1 MIRWNPGTDLM
12 NLHSEMDRLFDE
24 VMGGMGLHRAQR
36 GGGAIA
42 QAAFLPLDIERT
54 DDALII
60 RASVPGFKP
69 EEVNVT
75 VDRGILTID
84 AQKRQEEEQKERNF
98 VRQERFI
105 GRLYR
110 QIVLGQDVRSED
122 ARATFADG
130 VLTVTVPLAKR
141 AEPRRI
147 PVEPGEGASAQAGN
161 GVAAQAAETSS
172 AQGVESIPVQAG
184 EGG

>member
-24 VMGGMGLHRAQR
+24 LVGGMGMQRAPR
-36 GGGAIA
+36 GGTMA

-54 DDALII
+54 EDALVIH
-60 RASVPGFKP
+60 ASVPGFKP
-69 EEVNVT
+69 EEVTVT

-84 AQKRQEEEQKERNF
+84 AQKRQEEERKERSY
-98 VRQERFI
+98 VRQERFA

-110 QIVLGQDVRSED
+110 QIVLGQDVRGED

-130 VLTVTVPLAKR
+130 VLTVTVPLARR
-141 AEPRRI
+141 AEPKRI
-147 PVEPGEGASAQAGN
+147 PVETGEAASAQT
-161 GVAAQAAETSS
+161 VDSS
-172 AQGVESIPVQAG
+172 AQGAESIPVQVG